1 MIFSFIC
8 VSVSD
13 EYFPSLF
20 VYFWFYLFV
29 CISLVFGF
37 CVCSSSLFLVFLF
50 LFVFISYLL
59 CVSTILFLHSCLVS
73 ERMKGGQDEW
83 VPIGRRSQKRRN
95 ENSTTKKAKNAKNLN
110 LNLNF
115 STRRLCKQTLWGY
128 CFKYDYSC

>member
-13 EYFPSLF
+13 DYFPSLF

-37 CVCSSSLFLVFLF
+37 CVCSSSLFLVVLF

-83 VPIGRRSQKRRN
+83 VPIGRRSQKEEMKIRQQ
-95 ENSTTKKAKNAKNLN
+95 KKQKKQKKPKSKLELFYPSFMQKNTL
-110 LNLNF
+110 
-115 STRRLCKQTLWGY
+115 RLLFQIRL
-128 CFKYDYSC
+128 